1 MMTDR
6 QSRQTSTDA
15 RTIGALAAGGLVTG
29 LLASSCCLLPLLL
42 VSAGVGG
49 AWLSQL
55 TALAPY
61 QPLFLAASVALLG
74 FGFWRVYG
82 RRQVCAGNQSC
93 ATPGSAVRNKTLLW
107 LGVVAVLASAG
118 SNSLA
123 AFLL

>member
-1 MMTDR
+1 MTTR
-6 QSRQTSTDA
+6 QSGQAATHV
-15 RTIGALAAGGLVTG
+15 RTTGVLAAGGLIAG
-29 LLASSCCLLPLLL
+29 LLATSCCLLPLLL

-61 QPLFLAASVALLG
+61 QPVFLTASAALLG

-82 RRQVCAGNQSC
+82 RRQVCAANQSC
-93 ATPGSAVRNKTLLW
+93 ATPGAAVRTKTLLW

-118 SNSLA
+118 SNSIA
-123 AFLL
+123 SFLL